1 MATQQGKN
9 SSNEKALKKGVTPG
23 YVQLNIKDREA
34 KEPNGRVPTMLTGH
48 LSKPNELT
56 LFTEKEEIDRD
67 RQIAQ
72 KTEIFDFLNKNA
84 VFDNGTIR
92 TLYGLCFCFTKY
104 NSEEI
109 LKFSRL
115 SVEQQ
120 NIPLGRYVTIELPI
134 KEFVKFMY
142 GSRGLHDRAI
152 GEIKNIITLASI
164 PVSWKYKIK
173 DKDGNEKTWR
183 KIAPFINY
191 EIDVPDADGKDT
203 ESILEEIY
211 NQGKMAI
218 TIGRPL
224 LHNLEKRFA
233 YVPKLLITEWGK
245 EGTQNELFPVLLNEL
260 LSLLG
265 NYRNAANKI
274 KKRLE
279 EENKHNGTSQ
289 EEVEILIKDKM
300 KQALTCKI
308 LFKTLAQN
316 SSYDYITK
324 GRWDR
329 MDAQIRAN
337 MNFFRDKISL
347 ITEYTI
353 SGRGSNKLVEFVFN
367 MEYPTLLKS
376 LPES

>member
-1 MATQQGKN
+1 MATQQGKD

-23 YVQLNIKDREA
+23 YVQLNIKDRET
-34 KEPNGRVPTMLTGH
+34 KEPNGRVPTMLTSH

-67 RQIAQ
+67 KQIAQ

-92 TLYGLCFCFTKY
+92 TLYGLCFCITKY

-109 LKFSRL
+109 LEFSRL

-120 NIPLGRYVTIELPI
+120 NIKPSRYVTIELPI

-152 GEIKNIITLASI
+152 SEIKNIITLSSI

-173 DKDGNEKTWR
+173 DEDGIEKTWR

-191 EIDVPDADGKDT
+191 EIDIPDADGKNT

-224 LHNLEKRFA
+224 LHNLEQRFA

-245 EGTQNELFPVLLNEL
+245 DGTQNELFPVLLNEL

-265 NYRNAANKI
+265 NYRHAAKKL

-279 EENKHNGTSQ
+279 EENRNSGTSQ
-289 EEVEILIKDKM
+289 EEGESLINDKI

-308 LFKTLAQN
+308 LFKTLAKN

-329 MDAQIRAN
+329 MEAQIRAN
-337 MNFFRDKISL
+337 MNFFKDKISL
-347 ITEYTI
+347 ITEYAI
-353 SGRGSNKLVEFVFN
+353 SGRGSSKYVEFVFN
-367 MEYPTLLKS
+367 MEYPTLLKA
-376 LPES
+376 LPEE